1 MMEREKVAC
10 GSSYTGP
17 LRRTRQSA
25 QSVSAGLLPRFL
37 KKPCFLKDTATTELY
52 TVKRYDTLWSIAS
65 SHYSGDPRAA
75 IYRLEERNDLA
86 GDVVQPGQKLVLP

>member
-1 MMEREKVAC
+1 MFVKFIGV
-10 GSSYTGP
+10 
-17 LRRTRQSA
+17 LF
-25 QSVSAGLLPRFL
+25 AGLVIWAVAAHSSDGAGRPQV
-37 KKPCFLKDTATTELY
+37 Y

-65 SHYSGDPRAA
+65 SYYSGDPRAA